1 MSRVLRHLVPG
12 QRGPDRNLGV
22 QGFFTARAPCCL
34 VDAVILAGGLGTR
47 MRPLTFHRPKPLLPL
62 LGEPMIDRLVRSLP
76 GEVDRVTLAVNYMAD
91 AIRDHLEGADL
102 GREVVVVKE
111 AEPLG
116 TGGAFRNALGD
127 SLGDDFF
134 FGLNGDVVASLD
146 LDNMLHAHHAH
157 GGAGTISVWRV
168 EDPSAY
174 GVVEMRP
181 GGRITG
187 FQEKPPRGKARSDLI
202 NAGTYVLR
210 ADILDSVERGR
221 PCSLEREVFPH
232 VLDRGLFGHA
242 FEGFWVDA
250 GTPADYLRANREL
263 LASAPPR
270 PVRPT
275 DAHPTARIVRPS
287 LVMEG
292 ARLGTGCEVGPFAV
306 VGAGCVLGEGA
317 RVSESVLL
325 PRVRLGARA
334 TVARSVL
341 GEGAEVAA
349 GAVVE
354 DAVVE
359 DRAHA

>member
-1 MSRVLRHLVPG
+1 
-12 QRGPDRNLGV
+12 
-22 QGFFTARAPCCL
+22 

-47 MRPLTFHRPKPLLPL
+47 MRPLTYHRPKPLLPL
-62 LGEPMIDRLVRSLP
+62 LGEPMVDRLVRSLP
-76 GEVDRVTLAVNYMAD
+76 GEVDRAILAVNYMAD
-91 AIRDHLEGADL
+91 AIRDHLDGVDL
-102 GREVVVVKE
+102 GREVVVVEE

-116 TGGAFRNALGD
+116 TAGAFRNALGD
-127 SLGDDFF
+127 DLGGELF

-146 LDNMLHAHHAH
+146 LERMLHAHHAH

-168 EDPSAY
+168 DDPSAY
-174 GVVEMRP
+174 GVVELRP

-187 FQEKPPRGKARSDLI
+187 FQEKPPRGKARSNLI

-210 ADILDSVERGR
+210 ADVLDSVEIGR
-221 PCSLEREVFPH
+221 PCSIEREVFPR

-263 LASAPPR
+263 LASSPPR
-270 PVRPT
+270 PVHPK

-287 LVMEG
+287 LVMDG
-292 ARLGTGCEVGPFAV
+292 ARLGAGCVVGPFAV
-306 VGAGCVLGEGA
+306 VGEGCVLGEGA
-317 RVSESVLL
+317 SVTESVLL

-334 TVARSVL
+334 SVVRSVL
-341 GEGAEVAA
+341 GEGVQVAA

-354 DAVVE
+354 DRVVE
-359 DRAHA
+359 DGRSA